1 MIRGKRTLKQTKTT
15 RKCDHPGCEE
25 AGEFKA
31 PKDRTLRSH
40 YWFCLKHVQEY
51 NKNWDFLQGLSA
63 EEIEDHIQH
72 DTIWQRPTWKLGHGG
87 VKTDP
92 KIKDYFG
99 VKEDV
104 GLGMDGKYNPPPK
117 APKWEKKMQAA
128 IDFMELELPLT
139 TASVKRQYKKLAKKY
154 HPDVNKGDK
163 ESERRFKKLNEA
175 YHYILERLGNK

>member
-1 MIRGKRTLKQTKTT
+1 MIRGKRTEKKPKTT
-15 RKCDHPGCEE
+15 RKCDHPDCEE

-31 PKDRTLRSH
+31 PKDRHLRDY

-51 NKNWDFLQGLSA
+51 NKNWNFLQGLSA
-63 EEIEDHIQH
+63 EEIEEHIQH

-87 VKTDP
+87 VKTNP
-92 KIKDYFG
+92 RVKDYFG

-104 GLGMDGKYNPPPK
+104 GLGMDGKYNPPPQT
-117 APKWEKKMQAA
+117 PKWEKKMQAA
-128 IDFMELELPLT
+128 VDFMELELPLT
-139 TASVKRQYKKLAKKY
+139 VASVKRQYKKLAKKY

-175 YHYILERLGNK
+175 YHYILDRLGNK